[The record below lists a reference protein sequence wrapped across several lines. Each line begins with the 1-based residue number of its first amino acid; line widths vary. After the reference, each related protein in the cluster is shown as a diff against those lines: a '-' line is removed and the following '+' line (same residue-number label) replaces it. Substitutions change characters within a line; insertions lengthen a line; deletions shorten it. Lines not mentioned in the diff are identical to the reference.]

1 MGRVDARE
9 ERGEAVE
16 LAQLHDDLAHRR
28 GAALGHAVVDQH
40 GRIAGRVRHGFAEVN
55 GRGILQILL
64 FFGVILVTQCLSNTV
79 TTFGLSH

>member
-1 MGRVDARE
+1 MENGSFLKKSYFRIIPFLVSGHGVRRVDARE

-55 GRGILQILL
+55 GRGIL
-64 FFGVILVTQCLSNTV
+64 
-79 TTFGLSH
+79 